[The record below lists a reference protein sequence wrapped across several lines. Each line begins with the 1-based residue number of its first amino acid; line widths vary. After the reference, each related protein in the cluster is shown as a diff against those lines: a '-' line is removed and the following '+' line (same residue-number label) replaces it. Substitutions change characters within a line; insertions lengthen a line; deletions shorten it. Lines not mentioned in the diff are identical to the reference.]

1 MSKFA
6 AGSRAAARRVATVLV
21 TAGVVSALLAG
32 CGGGD
37 PVQDYVPTRI
47 IALGDETSVITNEGR
62 KYTVNALKSDN
73 TTLDCASNPIWVQ
86 TIANSF
92 GLVFPQCNP
101 NAVASPLSRILAVP
115 GATVAGLTA
124 QLDAQLQTGDGLSS
138 RDMVTVLVGTH
149 DVLAQYRQ
157 FSAGT
162 LNAAQATAAVEAA
175 GDALAVQVNRIAA
188 TGAKVVLAKVLD
200 LGQTPY
206 GLAQKA
212 TFTDI
217 DRAAF
222 LTSLA
227 ARFNA
232 RLRVG
237 IVNDGRKIGLVQSDE
252 RLQTIVRFAS
262 SFGFTN
268 VTQAACLASVT
279 APNCTTLTLGTD
291 SGGAAASGSTW
302 LWADELN
309 LSAGGQAR
317 LGEIGESVARNNP
330 F

>member
-6 AGSRAAARRVATVLV
+6 APTRAAAWRPVAAL
-21 TAGVVSALLAG
+21 AVVGAALLAG

-37 PVQDYVPTRI
+37 PVQAYVPQRI
-47 IALGDETSVITNEGR
+47 LALGDETSVITSDGR
-62 KYTVNALKSDN
+62 KYTVNALQTDN

-86 TIANSF
+86 TIATSF

-101 NAVASPLSRILAVP
+101 NAVASPRSRILAAP
-115 GATVAGLTA
+115 GAKVADLKA
-124 QLDAQLQTGDGLSS
+124 QLDAQFAADGISS
-138 RDMVTVLVGTH
+138 SDMVTVLVGMH

-157 FSAGT
+157 YPT
-162 LNAAQATAAVEAA
+162 VTAAQATAAVEAA

-188 TGAKVVLAKVLD
+188 AGGKVVLAKVLD

-206 GLAQKA
+206 GLAEQALYK
-212 TFTDI
+212 DI
-217 DRAAF
+217 DRSAY
-222 LTSLA
+222 LTALA

-252 RLQTIVRFAS
+252 RLQTIVRFPS

-268 VTQAACLASVT
+268 VTQAACLSTVT
-279 APNCTTLTLGTD
+279 APNCTSRTLGTD
-291 SGGAAASGSTW
+291 SAGAAASGATW
-302 LWADELN
+302 LWADALN
-309 LSAGGQAR
+309 LSAGGQSR

>member
-6 AGSRAAARRVATVLV
+6 AATRGTARRAMVALATAAAA
-21 TAGVVSALLAG
+21 SALLTA

-37 PVQDYVPTRI
+37 PVQAYVPTRI
-47 IALGDETSVITNEGR
+47 IALGDEASVITSTGG
-62 KYTVNALKSDN
+62 KYSVNALQTDN
-73 TTLDCASNPIWVQ
+73 TTLDCAANPIWVQ
-86 TIANSF
+86 TIATSF

-101 NAVASPLSRILAVP
+101 NAVASPRSRILATP
-115 GATVAGLTA
+115 GAKVADLKA
-124 QLDAQLQTGDGLSS
+124 QIDTQLAGDGLSS
-138 RDMVTVLVGTH
+138 SDMVTVLVGGN
-149 DVLAQYRQ
+149 DVLEQYRQ
-157 FSAGT
+157 YPTIST
-162 LNAAQATAAVEAA
+162 TQATAAVEAA

-206 GLAQKA
+206 GLAQQA
-212 TFTDI
+212 AFTDV
-217 DRAAF
+217 DRSAF
-222 LTSLA
+222 LTNLA

-252 RLQTIVRFAS
+252 RIQTIVRYPS

-268 VTQAACLASVT
+268 VTQAACLATVT
-279 APNCTTLTLGTD
+279 APNCTTATLGTD
-291 SGGAAASGSTW
+291 ADGAAASGSTW
-302 LWADELN
+302 LWADQLN
-309 LSAGGQAR
+309 LSAGGQGR
-317 LGEIGESVARNNP
+317 LGEIAESIARNNP

>member
-21 TAGVVSALLAG
+21 AAGVVSAFLAG

-47 IALGDETSVITNEGR
+47 IALGDETSVMTNEGR

-86 TIANSF
+86 SIATSF

-101 NAVASPLSRILAVP
+101 NAVASPRSRILAAP
-115 GATVAGLTA
+115 GATVADLKA
-124 QLDAQLQTGDGLSS
+124 QVDAQLAADGLSS
-138 RDMVTVLVGTH
+138 SDMVTVLVGMH
-149 DVLAQYRQ
+149 DVLAQYRRYP
-157 FSAGT
+157 AT
-162 LNAAQATAAVEAA
+162 ATAAQATAAVEAA
-175 GDALAVQVNRIAA
+175 GDALAVQVNRIAG

-212 TFTDI
+212 AFTDI

-237 IVNDGRKIGLVQSDE
+237 ILNDGRKIGLVQSDE

-262 SFGFTN
+262 SFGFSN
-268 VTQAACLASVT
+268 VTQAACLTSVS

-291 SGGAAASGSTW
+291 SAGAAASGSTW